1 MSCNMKIDTFT
12 VANAQEVS
20 EVHLMPC
27 KIDYNGEAK
36 VRQYFTPVVTSKGAD
51 CNNGEMRK

>member
-1 MSCNMKIDTFT
+1 MKIDTFT